1 MTEAAPEL
9 PREALAL
16 LRARGGH
23 ACLDP
28 ETLVALARGTLDPAR
43 RDEALAEVAR
53 CGDCARALQF
63 AIDAESLAESLAAS
77 LQPPTRGSRTTFE
90 GTAPAHPRPAA
101 RPRGLRGL
109 AIAASLLAAVGL
121 GLSLLRPPAE
131 DVLRGQ
137 PGEAL
142 EPQDGARVSAAPTRL
157 AWRCESP
164 QPVRVELRDEGAAL
178 VWQGDSETC
187 SIDLPP
193 AATLGAGTWLWQ
205 VRSPDGRLVAGPFQL
220 HIE

>member
-1 MTEAAPEL
+1 MTEAMPEL
-9 PREALAL
+9 PAEAAAL
-16 LRARGGH
+16 LSARGAH
-23 ACLDP
+23 ACLDS
-28 ETLVALARGTLDPAR
+28 ETLVALARGELDAAR

-77 LQPPTRGSRTTFE
+77 LEPLAGSAAEANAPVHTRSVRRT
-90 GTAPAHPRPAA
+90 
-101 RPRGLRGL
+101 RGLRGL
-109 AIAASLLAAVGL
+109 AIAASLLVSV
-121 GLSLLRPPAE
+121 GLSLVILRPPAE

-142 EPQDGARVSAAPTRL
+142 QPLDGARLSAAPAQL
-157 AWRCESP
+157 AWRCDSP

-178 VWQGDSETC
+178 IWQGYSETC
-187 SIDLPP
+187 SIDLTSAP
-193 AATLGAGTWLWQ
+193 TLGTGTWLWQ
-205 VRSPDGRLVAGPFQL
+205 VRTPDGRLVAGPFQL